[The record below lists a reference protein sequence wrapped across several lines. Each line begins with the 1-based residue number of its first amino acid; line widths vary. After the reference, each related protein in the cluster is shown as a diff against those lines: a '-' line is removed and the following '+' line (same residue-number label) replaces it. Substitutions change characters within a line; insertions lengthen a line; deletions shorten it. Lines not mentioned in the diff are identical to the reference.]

1 MPLTIINMKGGGSVM
16 EILLIIGVIYLI
28 VASGSKDETK
38 AKQAQAGL
46 GKNAG
51 HISKIITDI
60 ISGFLR

>member
-1 MPLTIINMKGGGSVM
+1 MKGGEIAM

-28 VASGSKDETK
+28 VASFSKDETK
-38 AKQAQAGL
+38 ASQAQAGL
-46 GKNAG
+46 GKNMG